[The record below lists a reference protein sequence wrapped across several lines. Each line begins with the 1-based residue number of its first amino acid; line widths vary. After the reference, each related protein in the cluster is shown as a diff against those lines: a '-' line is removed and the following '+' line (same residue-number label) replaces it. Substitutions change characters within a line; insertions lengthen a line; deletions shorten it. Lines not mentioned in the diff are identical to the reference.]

1 MTTSSNPTPA
11 TPESEDSSSELSRIW
26 RAIGVLQGTVA
37 TLVEGQRQLM
47 EGQRQ
52 LMENQE
58 RMKQELRA
66 EFKAEQQ
73 ELRAEFKAEQQELR
87 SEFKAG
93 QQEQRSEFKSDLRE
107 VHRRLDRMFYT
118 FVGIGGALI
127 VSVYASRFIGG

>member
-11 TPESEDSSSELSRIW
+11 ATEPEDSSSELSRIW

-52 LMENQE
+52 LMEGQE
-58 RMKQELRA
+58 RLKQDLRAEFLTGQQDLRA
-66 EFKAEQQ
+66 EFKA
-73 ELRAEFKAEQQELR
+73 
-87 SEFKAG
+87 
-93 QQEQRSEFKSDLRE
+93 DLRE
-107 VHRRLDRMFYT
+107 VHRRIDRMFYA
-118 FVGIGGALI
+118 FLGIGGALL